1 MTALQFLNIEIKDY
15 RQYRG
20 NVSIDLSTKGSN
32 HINVIEGQNGAGK
45 SNLLNAITLCFYGK
59 EVHNQSG
66 EDSDLESLPMVN
78 SKRMN
83 QLNVGDTAEGHI
95 KITLGKRQPQYI
107 FTRKF
112 RSAKLPGGE
121 TNDKVL
127 DLTLQRKTG
136 NDWKPVDEVH
146 TALNEILP
154 AHVRDYFLFDGE
166 ALDEFFEDNYQ
177 DDMRDAI
184 IDVSHIEL
192 LDNSIEHLTAVK
204 KDYRRDVDDMGG
216 EVQRANEELE
226 QAENELKR
234 LQTDYEDREEE
245 KREAESELSRVEQKM
260 EDSKNPD
267 VQQKIERRKYLDQQ
281 LSDNR
286 SRIDGLTADGRE
298 QLLKSGSVLYSDDA
312 LEFTHA
318 EFSDLADAGQLPPKI
333 QDWFI
338 EELIDRGECICGRQ
352 LNDNST
358 HAEHLLE
365 LQNQMSDIMIENIE
379 GKAEIPYIRDN
390 GQEALDD
397 LLDTYEQIRNLEQE
411 NEEYNREL
419 NDLREELKGYDIP
432 DDVDIAALE
441 QQREDIRDRMQN
453 LNQELGSLRNDID
466 KQKEVVNKKER
477 QRNEV
482 MSEQG
487 EQRELR
493 QKLEFID
500 ATLNDLQ
507 SCKDEIL
514 AEVRDEIETNM
525 NWYFNELIWKDEQY
539 TIELREDYS
548 LSVEG
553 ASGNNKI
560 GSLSAGEAQVL
571 ALSFMSALTQ
581 ISGFQAPI
589 VIDTPLGRIS
599 SEPKKRIAKNIPNYL
614 EDTQIT
620 FLMTDEEYNDD
631 VQTHMDPSVEHEYM
645 LDFSDEVTE
654 VRAR

>member
-1 MTALQFLNIEIKDY
+1 MKALQFLEIEIEDY
-15 RQYRG
+15 RQYHG
-20 NVSIDLSTKGSN
+20 NRTIDLSTSGSN

-66 EDSDLESLPMVN
+66 EDSDLDSLPMVSN
-78 SKRMN
+78 RRMDE
-83 QLNVGDTAEGHI
+83 LDVGDTAEGYI
-95 KITLGKRQPQYI
+95 KITMGKEQPQYI

-112 RSAKLPGGE
+112 RSAKLPGDE
-121 TNDKVL
+121 TNDNVL
-127 DLTLQRKTG
+127 DLSLKRMVG
-136 NDWKPVDEVH
+136 NDWKDVDEAH

-166 ALDEFFEDNYQ
+166 ALDEFFEDDYQ
-177 DDMRDAI
+177 DDMKDAI
-184 IDVSHIEL
+184 VDVSHIEL
-192 LDNSIEHLTAVK
+192 LNNSIEHLTAVK
-204 KDYRRDVDDMGG
+204 KDYRRDVNSLGG
-216 EVQRANEELE
+216 EVQQANEELE
-226 QAENELKR
+226 KAEAELER
-234 LQTDYEDREEE
+234 LETEYEERKKERRD
-245 KREAESELSRVEQKM
+245 AESELSRVEQKM

-267 VQQKIERRKYLDQQ
+267 VQQKIERRKFLDQQ
-281 LSDNR
+281 LEDNR
-286 SRIDGLTADGRE
+286 ERIDELKADARKY
-298 QLLKSGSVLYSDDA
+298 LLKSGSVLYSDDA
-312 LEFTHA
+312 LEFTHE
-318 EFSDLADAGQLPPKI
+318 EFSELADAGQLPPKI

-338 EELIDRGECICGRQ
+338 TEIIDRGECICGRP
-352 LNDNST
+352 LDEDSA
-358 HAEHLLE
+358 HVDHLQE
-365 LQNQMSDIMIENIE
+365 LQSQMSDVMVENIE
-379 GKAEIPYIRDN
+379 GKAEIPYIRDK

-397 LLDTYEQIRNLEQE
+397 LLDTHEKIHELQKE
-411 NEEYNREL
+411 NEDLNRDL
-419 NDLREELKGYDIP
+419 NDLNEELKGYDIP
-432 DDVDIAALE
+432 DDVDVADLE
-441 QQREDIRDRMQN
+441 QQRESIRNRIKELD
-453 LNQELGSLRNDID
+453 QEVGSLERDIGSQEQVVKD
-466 KQKEVVNKKER
+466 KEKEL
-477 QRNEV
+477 NEI
-482 MSEQG
+482 MSEQA

-500 ATLNDLQ
+500 ATLDDLQ
-507 SCKDEIL
+507 TCKEEIL

-525 NWYFNELIWKDEQY
+525 NRYFNQLIWKDEEY

-548 LSVEG
+548 LRVEG

-631 VQTHMDPSVEHEYM
+631 VQTYMDPSVEHEYR
-645 LDFSDEVTE
+645 LDFSDDVTE